1 MEFIREIRST
11 LYIVAGFCVVLG
23 LIMLLA
29 PSFVSNSI
37 CYLIGAF
44 CLILGGLFIYIYIG
58 SEVYGY
64 LAYGMLITAIALIVL
79 GVFVIM
85 MPDAFLSFLPL
96 VMGLILAIDG
106 LTKLLSASSF
116 KRYNYE
122 KWWQAL
128 LLGFIVF
135 ILGIFIIFR
144 PLGALH
150 IFIRILGCLL
160 IVDSFANLFTAISY
174 GKIEKAIK

>member
-11 LYIVAGFCVVLG
+11 LYIVEGFCVVLG
-23 LIMLLA
+23 LIMFLV
-29 PSFVSNSI
+29 PSFVSSSI

-64 LAYGMLITAIALIVL
+64 LAYGLLITAIALIVM
-79 GVFVIM
+79 GVFIIM
-85 MPDAFLSFLPL
+85 MPGAFLSFLPL

-116 KRYNYE
+116 KSYN
-122 KWWQAL
+122 
-128 LLGFIVF
+128 
-135 ILGIFIIFR
+135 
-144 PLGALH
+144 
-150 IFIRILGCLL
+150 
-160 IVDSFANLFTAISY
+160 
-174 GKIEKAIK
+174 